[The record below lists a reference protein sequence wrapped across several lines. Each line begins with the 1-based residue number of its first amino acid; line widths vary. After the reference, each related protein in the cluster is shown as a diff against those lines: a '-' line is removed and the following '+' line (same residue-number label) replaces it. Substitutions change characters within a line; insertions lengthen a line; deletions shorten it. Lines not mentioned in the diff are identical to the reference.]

1 VLGYV
6 TFYYGILT
14 TYNVAAIYILTK
26 AGSKDQINSINE
38 SNSKLFGLSEQTL
51 RYLTALTIGTYKIRQ
66 LLLTLTLI
74 IIHYIIGIFAVW
86 YPAFFV
92 ISSKDYYYIDENGNK
107 NSIDISYKY
116 FYIILS
122 LIVFSLTP
130 FPVLST
136 AETTKEFKDFYISKQ
151 KTDVIRF
158 SSYISEYGYIGLFKM
173 IFSDANDFKLGF
185 FVAANECLLRYL
197 LIYAVD
203 LNISVSI
210 DWTYVLLSIGLR
222 SLGISIIIALLFKYK
237 LTFIFDSSSE
247 PLMLLLVFVA
257 TVAVHTS
264 TIIIEYAFLVSTN
277 EIGSI
282 SSSSFTI
289 NSTGLTVMTLIV
301 ERSASFVIYNL
312 YSIPSV
318 LSWTGF
324 KEAETRGQEY
334 RKKFVGETVKTK
346 V

>member
-1 VLGYV
+1 
-6 TFYYGILT
+6 
-14 TYNVAAIYILTK
+14 
-26 AGSKDQINSINE
+26 
-38 SNSKLFGLSEQTL
+38 
-51 RYLTALTIGTYKIRQ
+51 
-66 LLLTLTLI
+66 
-74 IIHYIIGIFAVW
+74 VW

-107 NSIDISYKY
+107 NFIDISYKY

-158 SSYISEYGYIGLFKM
+158 SSYISDYGYIGLFKM

-185 FVAANECLLRYL
+185 FAATNECLLRYL

-210 DWTYVLLSIGLR
+210 DWTYVVLSIGLR
-222 SLGISIIIALLFKYK
+222 SLGISILIALLFKYK

-277 EIGSI
+277 EISSI
-282 SSSSFTI
+282 SCSSFTI
-289 NSTGLTVMTLIV
+289 SSAGLTVMTLIV

-334 RKKFVGETVKTK
+334 REKFVGETVKTK